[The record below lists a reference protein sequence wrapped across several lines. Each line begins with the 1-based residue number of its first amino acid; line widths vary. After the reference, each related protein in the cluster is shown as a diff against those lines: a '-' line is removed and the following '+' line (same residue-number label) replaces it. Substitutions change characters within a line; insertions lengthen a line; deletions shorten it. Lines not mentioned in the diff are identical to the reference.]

1 MAIAWTVI
9 ATLALVSPAHALV
22 LGGGMRAVGLARARP
37 AVCFNKGQAQPDSDA
52 CRQLSAEEQLRMS
65 DVSGVSD
72 DTYFCSEPSEDA
84 TVTCFQ
90 TPEWMA
96 AAENTT
102 AEWVCMRDDSAW
114 ALQVRDIAAPTR
126 MCMILTPL

>member
-1 MAIAWTVI
+1 MAIARTVI

-37 AVCFNKGQAQPDSDA
+37 TVCFNKGQGQPESDA

-114 ALQVRDIAAPTR
+114 ALQVHD
-126 MCMILTPL
+126 

>member
-1 MAIAWTVI
+1 MAIARTVI

-22 LGGGMRAVGLARARP
+22 FGGGARAVGLARART
-37 AVCFNKGQAQPDSDA
+37 AVCFNKGQGQPESDT

-84 TVTCFQ
+84 TVTCFR

-114 ALQVRDIAAPTR
+114 ALQVRVTLQRPRECT
-126 MCMILTPL
+126 